1 MLGGRN
7 RQDFWVPGAKKT
19 DTREEESS
27 PCFGERKAEHSCEV
41 SGRAVVCGHSYR
53 QVVRGVWQELD
64 VSEPLKLSAGG
75 TFRDKSINKGMLF
88 QEGDSSAQQLC
99 QKAS

>member
-1 MLGGRN
+1 MATPT
-7 RQDFWVPGAKKT
+7 W
-19 DTREEESS
+19 
-27 PCFGERKAEHSCEV
+27 
-41 SGRAVVCGHSYR
+41 

-75 TFRDKSINKGMLF
+75 MFRDKNINKGMLF
-88 QEGDSSAQQLC
+88 QVGDSSAQQLC